1 MSVYMRV
8 IFFQE
13 WLRTRSENLCGFR
26 FSFFSRRRQMREMS
40 QARAFI
46 VIEQYMLNFPL
57 PLRVKHV
64 KAYLEREKQINCN
77 TPRVLSSLLV

>member
-1 MSVYMRV
+1 
-8 IFFQE
+8 
-13 WLRTRSENLCGFR
+13 
-26 FSFFSRRRQMREMS
+26 MREMS

-64 KAYLEREKQINCN
+64 KAYLEGEKQLNCN